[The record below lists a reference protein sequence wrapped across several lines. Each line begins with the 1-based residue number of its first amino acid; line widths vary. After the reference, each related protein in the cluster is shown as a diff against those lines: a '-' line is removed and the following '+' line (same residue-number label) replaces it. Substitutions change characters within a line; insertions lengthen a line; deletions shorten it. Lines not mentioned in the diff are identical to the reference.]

1 MSDHNWRNAGASA
14 VLAGLIVPAESAP
27 AQQNPSIPQL
37 GFANYAWS
45 KVADD
50 FQAIPGA
57 GPGPVMSDKAHPYR
71 PNGGFEGLPP
81 GGATFRI
88 ADLNNPILKPAA
100 IESMRKANELAAAGK
115 QAYEA
120 RASCHPGGVPGYLV
134 MGRLNPLYIVQGAR
148 TVVLINEGGPEVR
161 HIYLDVPHTAHPTPS
176 PYGESIGHYE
186 GDTLV
191 VDTIG
196 LSADTYIDNYR
207 TPHTTQEH
215 VIERYRLIDG
225 GAALQVDIRVEDP
238 GTFNMAWS
246 ARQVYRKGQP
256 LESLGGQL
264 LEAICSENNPNFLD
278 PASVSPIPVADKA
291 DF

>member
-1 MSDHNWRNAGASA
+1 MTRHSWRYVS
-14 VLAGLIVPAESAP
+14 VLALSVAGILPASYAP

-37 GFANYAWS
+37 GFAYYAWS

-50 FQAIPGA
+50 FQAIPGG

-71 PNGGFEGLPP
+71 PNGPEGSTL
-81 GGATFRI
+81 GATFRI
-88 ADLNNPILKPAA
+88 ADLSNPILKPSA

-134 MGRLNPLYIVQGAR
+134 MGRVNPMYIVQGPR

-161 HIYLDVPHTAHPTPS
+161 HIYLDVPHTAHPKPS
-176 PYGESIGHYE
+176 PYGESVGHYE

-191 VDTIG
+191 VDTVG

-215 VIERYRLIDG
+215 VIERYRLIND

-264 LEAICSENNPNFLD
+264 LEAICSENNPNFLE
-278 PASVSPIPVADKA
+278 PASVSPIPVADSP

>member
-1 MSDHNWRNAGASA
+1 
-14 VLAGLIVPAESAP
+14 
-27 AQQNPSIPQL
+27 
-37 GFANYAWS
+37 
-45 KVADD
+45 
-50 FQAIPGA
+50 
-57 GPGPVMSDKAHPYR
+57 
-71 PNGGFEGLPP
+71 
-81 GGATFRI
+81 
-88 ADLNNPILKPAA
+88 
-100 IESMRKANELAAAGK
+100 MRKANELAAAGK

-134 MGRLNPLYIVQGAR
+134 MGRVNPMYIVQGRR
-148 TVVLINEGGPEVR
+148 TVVFINEGGPEVR
-161 HIYLDVPHTAHPTPS
+161 HIYLDVPHTAHPKPS
-176 PYGESIGHYE
+176 PYGESVGHYE

-191 VDTIG
+191 VDTVG

-215 VIERYRLIDG
+215 VIERYRLIND

-256 LESLGGQL
+256 EESLGGQL
-264 LEAICSENNPNFLD
+264 LEAICSENNPNFIES
-278 PASVSPIPVADKA
+278 ASVSPIPVAGKP

>member
-1 MSDHNWRNAGASA
+1 MSGHNWRSAGALSLFAA
-14 VLAGLIVPAESAP
+14 VLLPFGGVS
-27 AQQNPSIPQL
+27 AQQNPSIPQF
-37 GFANYAWS
+37 GFADYAWS

-50 FQAIPGA
+50 FQAIPGG

-71 PNGGFEGLPP
+71 PNGGFEGLAP

-88 ADLNNPILKPAA
+88 ADLSNPILKPSA

-134 MGRLNPLYIVQGAR
+134 MGRVNPMYIVQGKR

-161 HIYLDVPHTAHPTPS
+161 HIYLDVPHTAHPKIS

-186 GDTLV
+186 GDALV

-215 VIERYRLIDG
+215 VIERYRLING
-225 GAALQVDIRVEDP
+225 GAGLQVDIRVEDP

-256 LESLGGQL
+256 LESLNGQL

-278 PASVSPIPVADKA
+278 PASVSPIPVAGTA

>member
-1 MSDHNWRNAGASA
+1 VPSHSPRHVTVLALLGA
-14 VLAGLIVPAESAP
+14 VLLPLDSAP
-27 AQQNPSIPQL
+27 AEQNPQPPQL
-37 GFANYAWS
+37 GFAYYAWS
-45 KVADD
+45 KVKDD
-50 FQAIPGA
+50 FQAIPGTS
-57 GPGPVMSDKAHPYR
+57 PGPVMSDQAHPYR
-71 PNGGFEGLPP
+71 PNGGFDGLAP

-88 ADLNNPILKPAA
+88 ADLSNPILQPWAV
-100 IESMRKANELAAAGK
+100 ESMRKANELAAAGK

-134 MGRLNPLYIVQGAR
+134 MGRVNPMYIVQGPR
-148 TVVLINEGGPEVR
+148 DVVLINEGGPEVR
-161 HIYLDVPHTAHPTPS
+161 HIYLNVPHTEHPKIS

-191 VDTIG
+191 VDTVA
-196 LSADTYIDNYR
+196 LSADTFIDNYR

-215 VIERYRLIDG
+215 VIERYSLSNG

-238 GTFNMAWS
+238 GAFNMAWS

-264 LEAICSENNPNFLD
+264 LEAICSENNPNFLE
-278 PASVSPIPVADKA
+278 PASVSPIPVAGKP

>member
-1 MSDHNWRNAGASA
+1 MSDHHWRNAGALA
-14 VLAGLIVPAESAP
+14 VLAAVLLPANSAP
-27 AQQNPSIPQL
+27 AQQSPAIPQF
-37 GFANYAWS
+37 GFADYAWS

-57 GPGPVMSDKAHPYR
+57 GPGPVVSDKAHPYR
-71 PNGGFEGLPP
+71 PNGPEGSAR
-81 GGATFRI
+81 GATFRI
-88 ADLNNPILKPAA
+88 ADLNNPILQPWA

-134 MGRLNPLYIVQGAR
+134 MGRVNPMYIVQGRR

-161 HIYLDVPHTAHPTPS
+161 HIYLDVPHTAHPQIS
-176 PYGESIGHYE
+176 PYGESVGHYE

-191 VDTIG
+191 VDTVG

-215 VIERYRLIDG
+215 VIERYRLTNG
-225 GAALQVDIRVEDP
+225 GAGLQVDIRVEDP
-238 GTFNMAWS
+238 GTFKMAWS

-256 LESLGGQL
+256 LESLNGQL
-264 LEAICSENNPNFLD
+264 LEAICSENNPNFLES
-278 PASVSPIPVADKA
+278 ASVSAIPVADKP